1 MPDMIVLET
10 EEKMEERV
18 ASLSRELSKVRTG
31 RANPRMF
38 DDIKV
43 DYYGAPTPIT
53 QVGNIGVPEPTQIVI
68 KPYDKSIVKDVE
80 KAILKA
86 NLGVTP
92 NNEGDQLRIVLPP
105 LTTDVRKDL
114 VKKVK
119 KYGEEAK
126 VSIRNIRRDGNDAI
140 KKLEKDHTISEDDS
154 KGYQDDIQDLTN
166 SFIVKLETVCKEKED
181 DILSI

>member
-10 EEKMEERV
+10 EEKMEDRV
-18 ASLSRELSKVRTG
+18 KSLSHELSKVRTG
-31 RANPRMF
+31 HANPRMF
-38 DDIKV
+38 DDIKIE
-43 DYYGAPTPIT
+43 YYGAPTPIT

-68 KPYDKSIVKDVE
+68 KPYDKSIVKAVE

-105 LTTDVRKDL
+105 LTTEVRKDL

-119 KYGEEAK
+119 KYAEEGK
-126 VSIRNIRRDGNDAI
+126 VAIRNIRRDGNDAI
-140 KKLEKDHTISEDDS
+140 KRLEKEKEISEDDS
-154 KGYQDDIQDLTN
+154 KGYQNDIQELTN
-166 SFIVKLETVCKEKED
+166 SYIVKLEAVCKEKED